1 MSQLLYAIVILGINK
16 LLINKVIGLI
26 IIKADLEIF
35 KKWLII
41 KALINNK
48 I

>member
-1 MSQLLYAIVILGINK
+1 MLDINK
-16 LLINKVIGLI
+16 LLTDKIIGLI
-26 IIKADLEIF
+26 IIKTDLGMP

-48 I
+48 T